1 MYIPLRSGAPALV
14 CVQLLIAWGVSGVGG
29 ATVVLSSAA
38 VPFHPFL
45 ICRGGRVECEL
56 RAWMHA
62 CVVSYVLCLFP
73 YVRRVPVP
81 GSSTAW
87 AAGVVPLR
95 PPFSPSVEFFYLTA
109 PGGRLR
115 SPDNGHATDGIVAR
129 GQEGRG
135 LPTDSRHG
143 SRLRPPSALCGVGES
158 PPPVLGA
165 PASTSAAHRLRP
177 PGPLAVANPLRRRHA
192 CHLVSWGAPWQR
204 WQTHAPP

>member
-73 YVRRVPVP
+73 FVRRVPVP

-87 AAGVVPLR
+87 VAGVVPLR
-95 PPFSPSVEFFYLTA
+95 PPFSPSVGFFFFLTA

-115 SPDNGHATDGIVAR
+115 SPDSGHATDSIVAR
-129 GQEGRG
+129 GQGGRG

-143 SRLRPPSALCGVGES
+143 SRLRPPSVHCGVGEYRRPS
-158 PPPVLGA
+158 W
-165 PASTSAAHRLRP
+165 AHRPAHPPLIVSD

-192 CHLVSWGAPWQR
+192 RHLAS
-204 WQTHAPP
+204 